1 MFLPVNCRNP
11 AICVYG
17 PACWLAM
24 KRLLSYLSSKYV
36 FDKPT
41 IRKKMN
47 IKYEPV
53 VTTSITRQISEQI
66 RQSILDGRLKADDR
80 LPTEHELAEQF
91 NVSRPTIREA
101 LKRLAAQN
109 LIRSQRGP
117 AGGTF
122 VKRPTEEEARANLT
136 TAATLMVTFGEFD
149 LTDIAEARHE
159 LELMCGRLAAE
170 RRKQLHLDT
179 MKEEIELQK
188 NTELSDEDFC
198 ASDVRF
204 HRALVDATGNRVLQF
219 IMHTVIEALQPVEN
233 MIIFRFRD
241 RETTIRQH
249 RKIYKAI
256 RAGDVDKAAKAI
268 TGQMTYLRAQF
279 ELAQER
285 RSAAAG

>member
-1 MFLPVNCRNP
+1 MSITF
-11 AICVYG
+11 
-17 PACWLAM
+17 
-24 KRLLSYLSSKYV
+24 
-36 FDKPT
+36 
-41 IRKKMN
+41 
-47 IKYEPV
+47 EPV
-53 VTTSITRQISEQI
+53 VATSITRQIAEQI

-109 LIRSQRGP
+109 LIRSRRGP

-122 VKRPTEEEARANLT
+122 VKRPTQEEARANLT
-136 TAATLMVTFGEFD
+136 TATTLMVTLGEFD

-170 RRKQLHLDT
+170 RREQGHLDQ
-179 MKEEIELQK
+179 MKDEIEVQK
-188 NTELSDEDFC
+188 QDGLSDEEFC

-241 RETTIRQH
+241 REMTIRQH
-249 RKIYKAI
+249 RKILKAI
-256 RAGDVDKAAKAI
+256 RSGDVERAEKAV
-268 TGQMTYLRAQF
+268 TGQMVYLTEQFARAQ
-279 ELAQER
+279 AS
-285 RSAAAG
+285 RSLETTSG